1 MTDNPRPPTIESLA
15 SVVAELAEQIFESL
29 TTIGTAL
36 TRVWD
41 EATANRRSTPRSTDL
56 ARLREPIAHELE
68 QAGDLFD
75 GAGVVIAD
83 GVLADRPRFL
93 EWWQVHSA
101 DDPQRLDPELNPLS
115 EYFYD
120 YTQMDWYV
128 IPRDERRR
136 WVHGPYIDFACTDQY
151 VCTFAVPVTTAP
163 GQFLGIAGADVP
175 VGAMQEVLLPRFRA
189 SGPALV
195 LVNDEGRVLLAT
207 DPGLPPGSRTGRVGW
222 TGTGVPI
229 DALPWSLCRLEGTTA
244 H

>member
-1 MTDNPRPPTIESLA
+1 MTDNPRPPTVESLA
-15 SVVAELAEQIFESL
+15 SVVAELAEQIYSSL
-29 TTIGTAL
+29 TTIGTTL

-41 EATANRRSTPRSTDL
+41 AAGERRSAPRSTDL
-56 ARLREPIAHELE
+56 APLREPIVGELE
-68 QAGDLFD
+68 RVGDLFD

-83 GVLADRPRFL
+83 RALADRPRFL
-93 EWWQVHSA
+93 EWWQMH
-101 DDPQRLDPELNPLS
+101 PGPEPHRLDPELNPQS

-175 VGAMQEVLLPRFRA
+175 VGAMQEILLPRFRA
-189 SGPALV
+189 SVAALV
-195 LVNDEGRVLLAT
+195 LVNDEGRVILAT
-207 DPGLPPGSRTGRVGW
+207 DPGLPPGSKTRSAGRIGS
-222 TGTGVPI
+222 GVPI
-229 DALPWSLCRLEGTTA
+229 PTLPWSLCRLEDTTP
-244 H
+244 

>member
-15 SVVAELAEQIFESL
+15 SAVAELAEQIYLPL
-29 TTIGTAL
+29 TTIGNAL
-36 TRVWD
+36 AHVWD
-41 EATANRRSTPRSTDL
+41 EATRTRRAPPRSADL
-56 ARLREPIAHELE
+56 APLREPITHELE
-68 QAGDLFD
+68 EVGELFD

-83 GVLADRPRFL
+83 GALADRPRFL
-93 EWWQVHSA
+93 EWWQMQAGHG
-101 DDPQRLDPELNPLS
+101 PQRLNPELSPQS

-120 YTQMDWYV
+120 YTQMDWYLV
-128 IPRDERRR
+128 PRDEGRR

-189 SGPALV
+189 AGLAVV
-195 LVNDEGRVLLAT
+195 LVNDEGRVILAT
-207 DPGLPPGSRTGRVGW
+207 DPGLPPGSRTGRVDW
-222 TGTGVPI
+222 TGVGVPI
-229 DALPWSLCRLEGTTA
+229 DALPWSLCRLEGTST